1 MMGNHGAVSYGEDV
15 YKAFFRMET
24 VEHFARISLVAE
36 LLGGATVLP
45 KVEVEKL
52 FDSRTRYGV
61 KARAAMEP
69 GCPVYAEQVP
79 QAAPPR
85 NESGP
90 IKARGRGTVLRHA
103 RRTDRHG
110 GRSVAGARR
119 QLNRILEPLPFQ
131 GAVGRVIDG

>member
-1 MMGNHGAVSYGEDV
+1 MGNHGAVSYGEDV

-24 VEHFARISLVAE
+24 MEHFARISLVAE

-45 KVEVEKL
+45 KAEVEKL

-79 QAAPPR
+79 RGAQGGGAQGERFYVTREELIGMVDEALR
-85 NESGP
+85 
-90 IKARGRGTVLRHA
+90 ARGV
-103 RRTDRHG
+103 
-110 GRSVAGARR
+110 S
-119 QLNRILEPLPFQ
+119 
-131 GAVGRVIDG
+131 